1 MVDDFSSSA
10 GGRYFKLSRKR
21 RNWAILPLASEPVG
35 PLQGVS
41 PPAEGGEALPTP
53 TVNLPSPCSGS
64 WSQEEP
70 GRLEARADQQTLSAK
85 PPRMKAL
92 ATALPTALLTALLT
106 TLLCA
111 AQGAVSNEV
120 GPDRPEPEDLEEE
133 ENYDDDYLEY
143 EAPVEG
149 NRGSNLRC
157 YTCESQLSKEF
168 CLNDTPCPPSS
179 NYCKTLVSSGLTDS
193 GHLTTYSMWC
203 ADACEPLTKTVHGT
217 LVMVSCCSSSLCG
230 VEGLDKEERDGAA
243 AMLGGSLAALGA
255 SVLLSLLGAGL

>member
-70 GRLEARADQQTLSAK
+70 GRLEARAADQQTLSAK

-111 AQGAVSNEV
+111 AQ
-120 GPDRPEPEDLEEE
+120 
-133 ENYDDDYLEY
+133 
-143 EAPVEG
+143 
-149 NRGSNLRC
+149 GSNLRC